1 MRCSCG
7 VWVCPAFSLGKGR
20 VDEVPVKSKRVEG
33 GKNEDMGEKGVGNGE
48 KDGFRIAD
56 VGGAGN
62 GGGAGIRLPPGMK
75 GRGNL

>member
-20 VDEVPVKSKRVEG
+20 VDEVLFKSKRVEG
-33 GKNEDMGEKGVGNGE
+33 RKDMSEKGVVNGE

-56 VGGAGN
+56 VGGDGN

-75 GRGNL
+75 GRENL